1 MAFRRT
7 SDKPCHVAKIC
18 PIRIRDDRLGV
29 SLLGFLIVTAG
40 AIDSARLMCAPESV
54 GSRAIAWPK
63 AFSASSVRPWPKS
76 KDPWVL
82 CISATSAL
90 AIVECDVESAALSA
104 EKVQISLPEGVLALG
119 APRAG
124 RNAEPWGIE
133 WSTSMATHRSIS
145 AGGFFE
151 VHLAMPH

>member
-1 MAFRRT
+1 VGAL
-7 SDKPCHVAKIC
+7 H
-18 PIRIRDDRLGV
+18 LGDVRV
-29 SLLGFLIVTAG
+29 SLH
-40 AIDSARLMCAPESV
+40 ID
-54 GSRAIAWPK
+54 
-63 AFSASSVRPWPKS
+63 
-76 KDPWVL
+76 
-82 CISATSAL
+82 TQ
-90 AIVECDVESAALSA
+90 IVECGVESAALSA

-124 RNAEPWGIE
+124 RKAEPWGIE